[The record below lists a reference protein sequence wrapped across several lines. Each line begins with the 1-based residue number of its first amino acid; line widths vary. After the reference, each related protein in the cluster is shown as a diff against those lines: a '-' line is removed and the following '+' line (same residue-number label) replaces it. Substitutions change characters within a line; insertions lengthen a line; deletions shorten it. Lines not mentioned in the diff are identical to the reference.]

1 METILKGAS
10 FQWTYRSYANEDTL
24 EAQQPDNL
32 AGWSVRAAL
41 HRNCF
46 QDLDLPIRI
55 VPEDRG
61 RIDLILDQ
69 AFTLALPTIQD
80 LRNPGYITAV
90 LTDPSG
96 RDYVLQPREPVL
108 VLPL

>member
-1 METILKGAS
+1 METIVKGVS
-10 FQWTYRSYANEDTL
+10 FQGTYRSYANEDTL

-41 HRNCF
+41 HRNC
-46 QDLDLPIRI
+46 QPDIDLPIRI
-55 VPEDRG
+55 VPEDQG
-61 RIDLILDQ
+61 RIDLTLDQ
-69 AFTLALPTIQD
+69 AFTAALPTVAD
-80 LRNPGYITAV
+80 PRNPAYITAV